1 MNNRDSYGFLS
12 FERVEKGP
20 WQAFERSIARLF
32 EHQGWPHVALIG
44 GTGDHGADIIISDES
59 QEFVVQAK
67 FKSLSS
73 TTVQKNAV
81 TELKNALDYYEI
93 SQGFLV
99 TNTKLAPS
107 ANEYITDLKK
117 TGYRIDKIEGLDLV
131 KLYQALPSI
140 PKQEYS
146 PYIYQI
152 QVIDSLVNYYTQG
165 RRSTLVELATGLGK
179 TFVAGTFLKR
189 VLHEKPGA
197 NILVLADQRA
207 LIQQF
212 DRAMWKHLPK
222 EISTHIWDGNEFPAY
237 SQGITLATFQK
248 LINAIGKD
256 DELGNF
262 EVVIVDE
269 AHHAPSPTYADLIE
283 KLDYNF
289 LVGMTATPWRSDKR
303 ELDDLFGQPCERCVI
318 DIIEA
323 LRRGYLS
330 KVDYRLL
337 TDNVDWEKVQQISRK
352 KYTIKD
358 LNKKMFLPER
368 DDKILD
374 QIENAWDD
382 KKIKRAIVYC
392 ASIDHAKRME
402 ILLRERGYVARCLH
416 SSLDWRDSEERL
428 RKFRQGKIQILTAMN
443 MLNEGVDVPEV
454 DLIVFLRVTHSR
466 IIFLQQLGRGLRL
479 SKNKEKVIVLDFVA
493 DIKRVAATLDM
504 KSGVEGER
512 EKEIIS
518 GNFNVKFSSEQAQ
531 SFFEE
536 YLRDK
541 AAIQDYSEDDMIL
554 FPPEN

>member
-1 MNNRDSYGFLS
+1 VNNRDSFGFLS
-12 FERVEKGP
+12 FERVENGP

-44 GTGDHGADIIISDES
+44 GTGDHGADIIISDAT

-67 FKSLSS
+67 FKSLGS

-81 TELKNALDYYEI
+81 TEIKNALDYYEI

-117 TGYRIDKIEGLDLV
+117 TGYTIDKIEGLDLV
-131 KLYQALPSI
+131 KLYQTLPSI
-140 PKQEYS
+140 PRHEYS

-152 QVIDSLVNYYTQG
+152 QVIDSLVNCYNRG
-165 RRSTLVELATGLGK
+165 MKSTLVALATGLGK
-179 TFVAGTFLKR
+179 TFVAGTFLKW
-189 VLHEKPGA
+189 VLHDKPNA
-197 NILVLADQRA
+197 NILILADQRA

-222 EISTHIWDGNEFPAY
+222 EISTHIWDGNEIPAY

-248 LINAIGKD
+248 LINAIDKD
-256 DELGNF
+256 DEIGNF

-289 LVGMTATPWRSDKR
+289 LVGMTATPWRFDKR
-303 ELDDLFGQPCERCVI
+303 ELRDLFGIPCERCVI

-323 LRRGYLS
+323 LRQGYLS

-337 TDNVDWEKVQQISRK
+337 TDNVDWEKVQQVSRK
-352 KYTIKD
+352 KYTIRD

-374 QIENAWDD
+374 QIEKAWDD

-402 ILLRERGYVARCLH
+402 LLLRERGYIARCLH

-454 DLIVFLRVTHSR
+454 DLIIFLRVTHSR

-493 DIKRVAATLDM
+493 DIKRIAATLDM
-504 KSGVEGER
+504 QSGVVGDR

-518 GNFNVKFSSEQAQ
+518 GQFDVQFSSQLAQ

-536 YLRDK
+536 YLKDK

>member
-1 MNNRDSYGFLS
+1 MNNRDFYGFLS

-44 GTGDHGADIIISDES
+44 GTGDHGADIIISDET

-73 TTVQKNAV
+73 ATVQKNAV

-93 SQGFLV
+93 SQGFIV

-117 TGYRIDKIEGLDLV
+117 TGIKIDKIEGLDLV
-131 KLYQALPSI
+131 KFYQTLPSI
-140 PKQEYS
+140 PKHEYT

-152 QVIDSLVNYYTQG
+152 QVIDSLVNCYTQG
-165 RRSTLVELATGLGK
+165 MKSTLVALATGLGK

-189 VLHEKPGA
+189 VLYDKPGV
-197 NILVLADQRA
+197 NILILADQRA

-222 EISTHIWDGNEFPAY
+222 EISTHIWDGNEIPAY

-248 LINAIGKD
+248 LINAIDKD
-256 DELGNF
+256 DEIGNF

-289 LVGMTATPWRSDKR
+289 LIGMTATPWRSDKR
-303 ELDDLFGQPCERCVI
+303 ELRDLFGQPCERCVI

-374 QIENAWDD
+374 QIENVWDD

-402 ILLRERGYVARCLH
+402 VLLRERGYVARCLH

-454 DLIVFLRVTHSR
+454 DLIIFLRVTHSR

-493 DIKRVAATLDM
+493 DIKHIAATLDM
-504 KSGVEGER
+504 QSGIDGER
-512 EKEIIS
+512 EKEVIS
-518 GNFNVKFSSEQAQ
+518 GKFDVQFSSQQAQ

-536 YLRDK
+536 YLKDK

>member
-1 MNNRDSYGFLS
+1 MNNRDSFGFLS
-12 FERVEKGP
+12 FERVENGP

-44 GTGDHGADIIISDES
+44 GTGDHGADIIISDAT

-67 FKSLSS
+67 FKSLGS

-81 TELKNALDYYEI
+81 TEIKNALDYYEI

-117 TGYRIDKIEGLDLV
+117 TGYTIDKIEGLDLV
-131 KLYQALPSI
+131 KLYQTLPSI
-140 PKQEYS
+140 PRHEYS

-152 QVIDSLVNYYTQG
+152 QVIDSLVNCYNRG
-165 RRSTLVELATGLGK
+165 MKNTLVALATGLGK

-189 VLHEKPGA
+189 VLHDKPNA
-197 NILVLADQRA
+197 NILILADQRA

-222 EISTHIWDGNEFPAY
+222 EISTHIWDGNEIPAY

-248 LINAIGKD
+248 LINAIDKD
-256 DELGNF
+256 DEIGNF

-303 ELDDLFGQPCERCVI
+303 ELRDLFGIPCERCVI

-323 LRRGYLS
+323 LRQGYLS

-337 TDNVDWEKVQQISRK
+337 TDNVDWEKVQQVSRK
-352 KYTIKD
+352 KYTIRD

-374 QIENAWDD
+374 QIEKAWDD

-402 ILLRERGYVARCLH
+402 LLLRERGYIARCLH

-454 DLIVFLRVTHSR
+454 DLIIFLRVTHSR

-493 DIKRVAATLDM
+493 DIKRIAATLDM
-504 KSGVEGER
+504 QSGVVGDR

-518 GNFNVKFSSEQAQ
+518 GQFDVQFSSQLAQ

-536 YLRDK
+536 YLKDK

>member
-1 MNNRDSYGFLS
+1 MNNRDSFGFLS
-12 FERVEKGP
+12 FERVENGP

-44 GTGDHGADIIISDES
+44 GTGDHGADIIISDAT

-67 FKSLSS
+67 FKSLGS

-81 TELKNALDYYEI
+81 TEIKNALDYYEI

-117 TGYRIDKIEGLDLV
+117 TGYTIDKIEGLDLV
-131 KLYQALPSI
+131 KLYQTLPSI
-140 PKQEYS
+140 PRHEYS

-152 QVIDSLVNYYTQG
+152 QVIDSLVNCYNRG
-165 RRSTLVELATGLGK
+165 MKSTLVALATGLGK
-179 TFVAGTFLKR
+179 TFVAGTFLKW
-189 VLHEKPGA
+189 VLHDKPNA
-197 NILVLADQRA
+197 NILILADQRA

-222 EISTHIWDGNEFPAY
+222 EISTHIWDGNEIPAY

-248 LINAIGKD
+248 LINAIDKD
-256 DELGNF
+256 DEIGNF

-289 LVGMTATPWRSDKR
+289 LVGMTATPWRFDKR
-303 ELDDLFGQPCERCVI
+303 ELRDLFGIPCERCVI

-323 LRRGYLS
+323 LRQGYLS

-337 TDNVDWEKVQQISRK
+337 TDNVDWEKVQQVSRK
-352 KYTIKD
+352 KYTIRD

-368 DDKILD
+368 DDKILE
-374 QIENAWDD
+374 QIEKAWDD

-402 ILLRERGYVARCLH
+402 LLLRERGYIARCLH

-454 DLIVFLRVTHSR
+454 DLIIFLRVTHSR

-493 DIKRVAATLDM
+493 DIKRIAATLDM
-504 KSGVEGER
+504 QSGVVGDR

-518 GNFNVKFSSEQAQ
+518 GQFDVQFSSQLAQ

-536 YLRDK
+536 YLKDK